1 MEDKMVYETTNLKG
15 DGRNI
20 TNHPST
26 DYLPL
31 KSQMIAKLVT
41 PRKMLLFWEV
51 SNIPQTIMERY
62 FHLNFYRLKPVVRIY
77 DVTDLD
83 FTGKNAHHFFE
94 IKIPYQNGHWFIKGL
109 FANRDYVAELGINV
123 SDKEFFPL
131 FRSNIIQTPMME
143 IPNRTDINYDLIQ
156 IKQYEEHPQK
166 RMDYSS
172 MYHLNKREH
181 SNEVN
186 ETLNNE

>member
-1 MEDKMVYETTNLKG
+1 MEDKMVYETTKLKG

-20 TNHPST
+20 TNHPSR
-26 DYLPL
+26 DFLPL
-31 KSQMIAKLVT
+31 KGEMVAKLVT

-62 FHLNFYRLKPVVRIY
+62 FHLSFDRLTPVVRIY

-94 IKIPYQNGHWFIKGL
+94 IKVQYQIGHWFIKGL
-109 FANRDYVAELGINV
+109 VANRNYVAELGINI

-131 FRSNIIQTPMME
+131 FRSNIIHTPMME

-156 IKQYEEHPQK
+156 LKQYEEHLPK
-166 RMDYSS
+166 WLDHSS
-172 MYHLNKREH
+172 MYHLNKRVS
-181 SNEVN
+181 SNKAN